1 MKLKMNETLKKRLL
15 YQSQHRGMK
24 EMDLLLGE
32 FARYF
37 LHTMNVEELLAFED
51 LLAFPD
57 QELYGWFF
65 EKAPIPEDAPHE
77 LIKMLDGFVTRIKD

>member
-1 MKLKMNETLKKRLL
+1 MRFRLSETLKKRLL
-15 YQSQHRGMK
+15 YQSQHRGIK

-32 FARYF
+32 FARRF
-37 LHTMNVEELLAFED
+37 LQTMNAKELLAFEN

-65 EKAPIPEDAPHE
+65 EKAPIPEGAPHE
-77 LIKMLDGFVTRIKD
+77 LIQRLNNFITNT